1 MHPRRK
7 LLAAVVLSALSLA
20 ACSQVT
26 ETPLPGGPPSPVTT
40 LPQPEVVITRAP
52 SATERVPES
61 AAPAQTAT
69 VQATEAPSPSLSNSP
84 SSTPSPVSATSF
96 PNPDLYIWAPIASG
110 LAAPVGFAHA
120 GDERLFILER
130 GGRIHIWQDGELKPG
145 PYLDITDR
153 VGAGG
158 ERGLL
163 GLAFHPR
170 YAETGTFYVN
180 YTDRNGDT
188 HIAQFSVRSGNLDQ
202 ADPASEKQ
210 LLLVEQPFPNH
221 NGGALA
227 FGPDGY
233 LYIGLGDGGSAGD
246 PFENGQSL
254 DTLLGK
260 ILRIDVDQGDPY
272 AIPDSN
278 PFANGGG
285 LPEIWAYGLRN
296 PWRFAFDRQTGD
308 LYIGDVGQ
316 NQHEEI
322 DFQPASSPGGE
333 NYGWNI
339 FEGNACYTGD
349 PCSEAGLTAPVYT
362 YTHAE
367 AGCSVTGGVV
377 YRGAALPEWQGIYF
391 FGDYCSG
398 MVGGLLPSSSL
409 GEAGGWQHAWL
420 FNGAGNISS
429 FGEDSIGEVY
439 LADLN
444 GTIYQLRNK

>member
-1 MHPRRK
+1 MHPRRVI
-7 LLAAVVLSALSLA
+7 LAAVILSALILV
-20 ACSQVT
+20 ACSPAA
-26 ETPLPGGPPSPVTT
+26 ETPISGSPSDPATALPLPVLVNTSLPTATDPATEPASPA
-40 LPQPEVVITRAP
+40 L
-52 SATERVPES
+52 SAT
-61 AAPAQTAT
+61 APATKPPTPGA
-69 VQATEAPSPSLSNSP
+69 SD
-84 SSTPSPVSATSF
+84 TPSPVSATSF
-96 PNPDLYIWAPIASG
+96 PNPDLYTWAPIASG
-110 LAAPVGFAHA
+110 LASPVGIAHA
-120 GDERLFILER
+120 DDERLFILER
-130 GGRIHIWQDGELKPG
+130 SGRIRIWQNGDLLAE

-170 YAETGTFYVN
+170 YTETGTFFVN
-180 YTDRNGDT
+180 YTDLNGNT
-188 HIAQFSVRSGNLDQ
+188 HIAQFSVRSDNPDQ
-202 ADPASEKQ
+202 ADPGSEKQ
-210 LLLVEQPFPNH
+210 LLFVEQPFPNH

-246 PFENGQSL
+246 PLDNGQSL

-272 AIPDSN
+272 SIPDSN

-296 PWRFAFDRQTGD
+296 PWRFAFDRQMGD

-322 DFQPASSPGGE
+322 DFQPAASPGGD

-339 FEGNACYTGD
+339 FEGDACFASD
-349 PCSEAGLTAPVYT
+349 PCSEAGLEAPIYT

-367 AGCSVTGGVV
+367 AGCSVTGGMV
-377 YRGAALPEWQGIYF
+377 YRGAALPEWQGIYL

-398 MVGGLLPSSSL
+398 MVGGLLAPSSQ
-409 GEAGGWQHAWL
+409 EVTGGWQHAWL

-429 FGEDSIGEVY
+429 FGEDSTGEVY

-444 GTIYQLRNK
+444 GTIYQLKAK